1 MITLGTIF
9 EPIADSRNDELFVP
23 LLERAGFKLEQIISY
38 GQASDPGSWYD
49 QDGDEWV
56 LLVRGEAE
64 LEFEDERLNL
74 KGGDYLL
81 IPACVR
87 HRVAYCSQDALWL
100 ALHVKG
106 PDVS

>member
-56 LLVRGEAE
+56 LLVRGEAV
-64 LEFEDERLNL
+64 LEFKRERINL
-74 KGGDYLL
+74 KEGDYIM
-81 IPACVR
+81 IPAHEK
-87 HRVAYCSQDALWL
+87 HRVASCSQDALWL